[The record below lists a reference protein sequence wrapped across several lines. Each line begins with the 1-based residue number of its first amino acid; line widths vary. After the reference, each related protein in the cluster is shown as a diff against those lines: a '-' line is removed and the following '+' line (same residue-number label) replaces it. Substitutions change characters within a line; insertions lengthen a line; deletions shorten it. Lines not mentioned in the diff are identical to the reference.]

1 MIDDVKEKIK
11 YKLKVM
17 QKLSKISLLIGWIIG
32 VPVSMIFMV
41 VGILILTNVLFVAGM
56 TDPPNPMP
64 TGFNGLLP
72 LGIELVVF
80 SVVIAGFVIISRTIF
95 INLISKQLKR
105 IEADYNCKDNL
116 LILSVLSV
124 VFAVHIV
131 GWAFVILSIALGQ
144 DRLSLRQLN
153 SEK

>member
-72 LGIELVVF
+72 LGVELVVF

-153 SEK
+153 SEE